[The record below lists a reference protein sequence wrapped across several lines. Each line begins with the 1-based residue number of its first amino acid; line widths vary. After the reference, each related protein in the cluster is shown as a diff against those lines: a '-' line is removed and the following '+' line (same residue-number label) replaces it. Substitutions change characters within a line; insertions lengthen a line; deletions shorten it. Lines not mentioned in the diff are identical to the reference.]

1 MPAKAAAPS
10 GVETSAGPS
19 DSPSRPMRTRFKRR
33 RKISGGGSSSGNAT
47 TPSRRAHAPKMSGGR
62 LLARVPRWRTGDALA
77 LHTPGEDGL
86 AEQRP

>member
-19 DSPSRPMRTRFKRR
+19 DSPSRPMRTRFNGR
-33 RKISGGGSSSGNAT
+33 RKISGGGRSSNAT
-47 TPSRRAHAPKMSGGR
+47 TPSRRAHAPKMSSGR

-86 AEQRP
+86 A